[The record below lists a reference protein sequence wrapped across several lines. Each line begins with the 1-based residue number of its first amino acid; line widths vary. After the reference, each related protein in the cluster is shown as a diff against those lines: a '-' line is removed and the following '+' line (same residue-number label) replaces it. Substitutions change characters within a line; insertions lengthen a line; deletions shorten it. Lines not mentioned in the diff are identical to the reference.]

1 MWSCRKGATRAE
13 LRAFG
18 RLFDTLPCLVF
29 SSVYRLMW
37 TDLAPINSIMSMK
50 NTGAPENDADWA
62 SFISA
67 TRAAL
72 PKDFTM
78 FHTPRAGDIHS
89 AIDHTIY
96 PRPETDESIDQLCS
110 EAQYHKLA
118 AVTVSPKTVRR
129 AVQNLQSSPDIAVAC
144 VISYPDGTAS
154 TSDKEKVTRGAVDQ
168 GATEIGLV
176 TNRQVLK
183 SGKYM
188 AIYGEIVEVRKA
200 APSPIKL
207 KVIVETIELTSDE
220 VVAGTVIASM
230 AGADFVQTNTGT
242 KNQIPTIETVGLM
255 RSTVDAIGKGT
266 KIKATGFY
274 RTADQCIQAMK
285 AGADRVA
292 SSASADILQELGS
305 EELYEQGVGH
315 SMY

>member
-1 MWSCRKGATRAE
+1 MNVKKAS
-13 LRAFG
+13 
-18 RLFDTLPCLVF
+18 
-29 SSVYRLMW
+29 
-37 TDLAPINSIMSMK
+37 
-50 NTGAPENDADWA
+50 APESDTDWA

-72 PKDFTM
+72 PKDFKV
-78 FHTPRAGDIHS
+78 FHAPRAGDIHNS
-89 AIDHTIY
+89 IEHTIY
-96 PRPETDESIDQLCS
+96 PRAETNESIDQLCS

-118 AVTVSPKTVRR
+118 AVTVSPKSIRR
-129 AVQNLQSSPDIAVAC
+129 AVQNLQKSPNIAVAC
-144 VISYPDGTAS
+144 VISYPEGTAS
-154 TSDKEKVTRGAVDQ
+154 TSDKEKFTRSAVEQ

-176 TNRQVLK
+176 MNRQVLK

-188 AIYGEIVEVRKA
+188 ATYGEIMEVRKA
-200 APSPIKL
+200 APSPIKV
-207 KVIVETIELTSDE
+207 KVIIETTELTSDE
-220 VVAGTVIASM
+220 VVAATVIASM

-242 KNQIPTIETVGLM
+242 KNQIPTTETVGLM
-255 RSTVDAIGKGT
+255 RSTVDAIDKGT

-292 SSASADILQELGS
+292 SSAPADILQELGG

-315 SMY
+315 STY